1 MIKIFIF
8 VNILYIIDIAIFQN
22 FNLKVK
28 EKQMVAIVGPSGCGK
43 STLLNIIGQIDPEY
57 SGELIINDIP
67 MNHLSKK
74 KKEEFIRYHINYL
87 FQNFALI
94 ETLNVKENL
103 MIGLEY
109 TKLSKTEK
117 NKRIEDVLKK
127 VNLENYS
134 EKNIFELSGGEQ
146 QRVALARVMLKPGN
160 LILADEPT
168 GNLDKKSSS
177 LVIKLLKELQK
188 EGKTILIVTHSE
200 EIASQCD
207 KIIKL

>member
-1 MIKIFIF
+1 MIEIKNLNKSYGNH
-8 VNILYIIDIAIFQN
+8 VIFQN